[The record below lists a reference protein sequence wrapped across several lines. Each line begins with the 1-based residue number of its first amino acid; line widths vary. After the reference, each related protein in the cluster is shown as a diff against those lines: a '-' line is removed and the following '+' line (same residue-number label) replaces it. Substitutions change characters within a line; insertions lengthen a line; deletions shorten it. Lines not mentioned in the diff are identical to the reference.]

1 MTVNLRKA
9 EQHFIR
15 CELYD
20 RSDSGRDIT
29 GRFAFLR
36 DEIGRLDF
44 QCGHAGQRVAAHPEQ
59 RQRLVDAARRSRFNA
74 VFARY
79 RQTGSSSTAARP
91 SPAST
96 PRTASLESSAF
107 PPAPAPMPDHSTEP
121 ALAIT
126 SAAAHRALPIATRN
140 RARIATMALFFVA
153 GMMYASWGVHV
164 PTVRDRFH
172 LSAALLSYALFS
184 VAAGSIAAM
193 TVNGRW
199 IARVGTRRAC
209 LAAGLAMSVC
219 CALILVVPGY
229 ASLLVVL
236 ALFGA
241 GMATLDVGMNA
252 EASAVEEALGRP
264 IMSSLHGMFSAGGIA
279 GAAVGSVALA
289 HGMAPP
295 LHLALVAALCAGVL
309 LVSCPAVLPQLRQ
322 PAHADAAADAPKS
335 GNRWRTPSLWALGM
349 LALIALIA
357 EGAMY
362 DWGTVYMRDVV
373 AATPAVASAAY
384 GAFSAGMA
392 AARFAGDAVRARFG
406 APQLVMASASLACAG
421 MIGALLLPYPVA
433 ALTGFT
439 LMGLGLANMMP
450 VMFAAAARVKGIHAA
465 EGLAHVAGIAYV
477 GLLIGPVV
485 IGGVAQVSTLPVG
498 LSVVALCAA
507 IVAVAGPKVLT
518 RLGI

>member
-1 MTVNLRKA
+1 
-9 EQHFIR
+9 
-15 CELYD
+15 
-20 RSDSGRDIT
+20 
-29 GRFAFLR
+29 
-36 DEIGRLDF
+36 
-44 QCGHAGQRVAAHPEQ
+44 
-59 RQRLVDAARRSRFNA
+59 
-74 VFARY
+74 
-79 RQTGSSSTAARP
+79 
-91 SPAST
+91 
-96 PRTASLESSAF
+96 
-107 PPAPAPMPDHSTEP
+107 
-121 ALAIT
+121 
-126 SAAAHRALPIATRN
+126 
-140 RARIATMALFFVA
+140 MALFFVA
-153 GMMYASWGVHV
+153 GTMYASWGVHV

-172 LSAALLSYALFS
+172 LSPALLSYALFS

-199 IARVGTRRAC
+199 IVRVGTRRAC
-209 LAAGLAMSVC
+209 LVAGLAMSAC
-219 CALILVVPGY
+219 CALILAVPSY
-229 ASLLVVL
+229 ALLLVVL

-241 GMATLDVGMNA
+241 GMATLDVAMNA

-279 GAAVGSVALA
+279 GAAIGSAALA
-289 HGMAPP
+289 RGMAPA
-295 LHLALVAALCAGVL
+295 LHLTLVAALCAVAL
-309 LVSCPAVLPQLRQ
+309 FVSCPAVLPHV
-322 PAHADAAADAPKS
+322 PHAERAAADAAKS
-335 GNRWRTPSLWALGM
+335 GNRWRTPSLWALGA

-362 DWGTVYMRDVV
+362 DWATVYMRDVV
-373 AATPAVASAAY
+373 VATPAVASAAY

-392 AARFAGDAVRARFG
+392 AARFAGDVVRARFG

-477 GLLIGPVV
+477 GLLIGPVI
-485 IGGVAQVSTLPVG
+485 IGGVAQATTLPIG
-498 LSVVALCAA
+498 LSVVAVCAA
-507 IVAVAGPKVLT
+507 IVAVAGPKVLV